1 MGRIAR
7 LVAVLLAI
15 AATAG
20 CAHVYKTGPMGK
32 NPVPLSPQEW
42 DGTWIALMEGNENA
56 FLKPITVKVID
67 EKQGLL
73 RAAAIEADNV
83 GFTLHAA
90 TIHIRE
96 TDNTLFA
103 SRREN
108 PASDRYL
115 WGVLIKGPGKI
126 FLSLPAVKKFHELV
140 DEGTLPGA
148 LLPGGGETE
157 DVLLEDLTEAHM
169 ERIGRDEDLFI
180 LNFPFGYT
188 RIIEQIGPP
197 SLAVAPGK
205 VDKASEKAKIVDAE
219 VRWAGIVANAEF
231 KEVPSPG
238 TPSGTRVILDEPARL
253 ESATT
258 KIPALPGTRF
268 GIRYV
273 LHGAPTGG
281 YAGIREVWRFP
292 EPGLTN
298 PKTGK
303 TSHEQVDRAIVQVT
317 DKEIFSGYA
326 LLYDWEL
333 VPGIW
338 TFEVWTGEQLLLKQ
352 LFDVVRP

>member
-140 DEGTLPGA
+140 DEGALPGV
-148 LLPGGGETE
+148 LIPGEGETE
-157 DVLLEDLTEAHM
+157 DVLLEDLTEMHM
-169 ERIGRDEDLFI
+169 DRIARDGDLF
-180 LNFPFGYT
+180 LMNYPFVYI
-188 RIIEQIGPP
+188 RIIDQIGPAA
-197 SLAVAPGK
+197 LAVAPK
-205 VDKASEKAKIVDAE
+205 KADKPYEKAKIVDAE
-219 VRWAGIVANAEF
+219 VRWAGIVVDDGS
-231 KEVPSPG
+231 KEVLS
-238 TPSGTRVILDEPARL
+238 PSGTKVLLDKPARL
-253 ESATT
+253 ELATT

-273 LHGAPTGG
+273 LHGASAGG

-303 TSHEQVDRAIVQVT
+303 TFHEQLNRAIAQVT
-317 DKEIFSGYA
+317 DKEIFSGWA

-333 VPGIW
+333 VPEIW
-338 TFEVWTGEQLLLKQ
+338 TFEVWTGDRLLLKQ
-352 LFDVVRP
+352 RFDVNHP

>member
-1 MGRIAR
+1 MGWIAR
-7 LVAVLLAI
+7 IIAVLLAI
-15 AATAG
+15 VAIG

-42 DGTWIALMEGNENA
+42 DGTWIALMEGNDNPS
-56 FLKPITVKVID
+56 LKTITVKVID

-83 GFTLHAA
+83 GFTLHTA

-103 SRREN
+103 SRLEH

-115 WGVLIKGPGKI
+115 WGVLIKGPGRI
-126 FLSLPAVKKFHELV
+126 FLYLPAVVKFRELV

-148 LLPGGGETE
+148 LLPGGGESE
-157 DVLLEDLTEAHM
+157 DVLLEDLTETHM
-169 ERIGRDEDLFI
+169 ERIGRDGDLFI
-180 LNFPFGYT
+180 LNFPFVYT
-188 RIIEQIGPP
+188 RIIDQIGTP
-197 SLAVAPGK
+197 SLAVAPEK
-205 VDKASEKAKIVDAE
+205 VDQPSEKAKIVDAE
-219 VRWAGIVANAEF
+219 VRWAGIVANEGF

-238 TPSGTRVILDEPARL
+238 TPSGTTVILDEPARL
-253 ESATT
+253 ELANT

-298 PKTGK
+298 PETGK
-303 TSHEQVDRAIVQVT
+303 TFHEQAGRAIVQVT
-317 DKEIFSGYA
+317 DNEIFSGYA

-333 VPGIW
+333 VPGTW
-338 TFEVWTGEQLLLKQ
+338 TFEVWTGERLLLKQ

>member
-7 LVAVLLAI
+7 LIAVLLAI
-15 AATAG
+15 VATG
-20 CAHVYKTGPMGK
+20 CAHVYNTGPMGK

-42 DGTWIALMEGNENA
+42 DGTWIALMEGNDNP

-83 GFTLHAA
+83 GFTLHTT

-96 TDNTLFA
+96 TDNTFFA
-103 SRREN
+103 SRLEN

-115 WGVLIKGPGKI
+115 WGVLIKGPGRI
-126 FLSLPAVKKFHELV
+126 FLSLPAVNKFHELV
-140 DEGTLPGA
+140 DEGTLHGVLIPGD
-148 LLPGGGETE
+148 GETE
-157 DVLLEDLTEAHM
+157 DVLLEDLTEMHM
-169 ERIGRDEDLFI
+169 ERIARDGDLFL
-180 LNFPFGYT
+180 LNFPFVYI
-188 RIIEQIGPP
+188 RIIDQIGPVA
-197 SLAVAPGK
+197 LAVAPKK
-205 VDKASEKAKIVDAE
+205 VDKPSEKVKIIDAE
-219 VRWAGIVANAEF
+219 VRWAGIVVNDGS
-231 KEVPSPG
+231 KEVPYPG
-238 TPSGTRVILDEPARL
+238 TPSGTKVILDKPARL
-253 ESATT
+253 ELATT

-273 LHGAPTGG
+273 LHGTPIGG
-281 YAGIREVWRFP
+281 YAGIREIWRFP
-292 EPGLTN
+292 APGLTN

-303 TSHEQVDRAIVQVT
+303 TSHEQVDRAIAQVT

-338 TFEVWTGEQLLLKQ
+338 TFEVWTGERLLLKQ
-352 LFDVVRP
+352 LFDVNRP

>member
-1 MGRIAR
+1 MGQIAR
-7 LVAVLLAI
+7 VAAVLLAI
-15 AATAG
+15 VATG
-20 CAHVYKTGPMGK
+20 CAHVYSTRPMGK
-32 NPVPLSPQEW
+32 NPVPLSPKEW
-42 DGTWIALMEGNENA
+42 DGTWIALMEGNDTPS
-56 FLKPITVKVID
+56 FKPITLKVID

-83 GFTLHAA
+83 AFTLHTT

-103 SRREN
+103 SRLEH
-108 PASDRYL
+108 PASGRYL
-115 WGVLIKGPGKI
+115 WGALTKGPARI
-126 FLSLPAVKKFHELV
+126 FLFPPDVNKFHKLV
-140 DEGTLPGA
+140 EEGTLPGA
-148 LLPGGGETE
+148 LIPGDGETE
-157 DVLLEDLTEAHM
+157 DVLLEDQAEARL
-169 ERIGRDEDLFI
+169 ERIDSDGDLFI
-180 LNFPFGYT
+180 LNFPFVYI
-188 RIIEQIGPP
+188 RIIDQIGPAA
-197 SLAVAPGK
+197 LAVAPK
-205 VDKASEKAKIVDAE
+205 NVDKPFRKAEIVDAE
-219 VRWAGIVANAEF
+219 VRWAGIVANEEF
-231 KEVPSPG
+231 KEVSSPG
-238 TPSGTRVILDEPARL
+238 TPSGTMIILDEPARL

-292 EPGLTN
+292 TPGLTN

-303 TSHEQVDRAIVQVT
+303 TFHEQVDRAMVRVT
-317 DKEIFSGYA
+317 DEERFSGYA

-338 TFEVWTGEQLLLKQ
+338 TFEVWTGDRLLLKQ
-352 LFDVVRP
+352 RFDVNHP